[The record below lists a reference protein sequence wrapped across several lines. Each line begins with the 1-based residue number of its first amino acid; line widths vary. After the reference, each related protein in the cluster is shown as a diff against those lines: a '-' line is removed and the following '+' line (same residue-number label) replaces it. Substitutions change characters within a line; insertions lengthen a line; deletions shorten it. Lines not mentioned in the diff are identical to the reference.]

1 MGNLTFSL
9 EGEFYLQVMLGV
21 SMAIIGLLI
30 GRYVPR
36 VPNPVQVLPRLRGKH
51 WLSALISAYAIALIF
66 QLVTSPFF
74 ATQFRPVAAELA
86 WSPIQAAFNLVGVFL
101 VDLVVLAVRAYR
113 ATRDAAARTGQQV
126 RERASSMAA
135 GLNQQAGELLS
146 GEKAPAG
153 PAAEAAAAQRKQRLD
168 DRFKDH

>member
-1 MGNLTFSL
+1 MGNMIFSL
-9 EGEFYLQVMLGV
+9 DGEFYLQVMLGI
-21 SMAIIGLLI
+21 SMAIVGLLV

-36 VPNPVQVLPRLRGKH
+36 VPNPIQVLPRLRGKH
-51 WLSALISAYAIALIF
+51 WLRALIAAYTIALVF

-86 WSPIQAAFNLVGVFL
+86 WSPIQAAFNLVGIFL

-113 ATRDAAARTGQQV
+113 ATSAAATRTGQQV
-126 RERASSMAA
+126 REKASSMAA
-135 GLNQQAGELLS
+135 GLNQQAGELFA
-146 GEKAPAG
+146 GEQAPSG
-153 PAAEAAAAQRKQRLD
+153 PATEAAAQRKQRLD